1 MQETYL
7 SDVQFSARY
16 GNHKSW
22 PWRRAKLDRDFPKPI
37 RLSPGCTRWRLSDI
51 EAWEHRKSADH

>member
-1 MQETYL
+1 MAENYL
-7 SDVQFSARY
+7 KDAEVAQRY
-16 GNHKSW
+16 GAHRTW
-22 PWRRAKLDRDFPKPI
+22 PWRRVKKDPDFPKPI